1 VARKKD
7 GRPRHQQIAAEIRAR
22 VMSGE
27 LPPGAR
33 LPTTLELMSTYDV
46 TNQTV
51 QRTLSVLKEE
61 GFLVGRAGVGVY
73 VREESPIGIQAAAY
87 LPPPDN
93 RELPGWATDAEQRG
107 QQSAVR
113 LLEVAE
119 VRSPA
124 EVAGLWGE
132 RVSMRR
138 QVLLLDEE
146 PVELAC
152 VYHPLEI
159 ARGTPLTH
167 RRRIRDGTARV
178 LTELGYPPVESVD
191 RVSTRLPTTGELEL
205 LDLPDNVPVLRTF
218 RIVYTKNQQ
227 PVEIQILVKGGNRY
241 ELSYRFPYYLKE

>member
-1 VARKKD
+1 MARKKD

-22 VMSGE
+22 IMSGE

-73 VREESPIGIQAAAY
+73 VREESPIGIQAAAC

-119 VRSPA
+119 VGSPA

-152 VYHPLEI
+152 IYHPLEI

-167 RRRIRDGTARV
+167 RRRIRGGTARV